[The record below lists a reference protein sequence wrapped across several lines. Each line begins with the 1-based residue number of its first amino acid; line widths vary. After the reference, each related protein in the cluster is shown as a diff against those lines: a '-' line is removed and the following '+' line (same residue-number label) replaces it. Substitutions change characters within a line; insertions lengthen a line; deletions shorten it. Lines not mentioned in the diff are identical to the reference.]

1 MKRTYKSVFNKI
13 IFFEE
18 LSFRQFVSRNLSL
31 FKRFPLKKCGNDNF
45 GFNFNKI
52 MLIVLV
58 LLVNTLYAQ
67 NFDLLD
73 KTIEK
78 AISDSIFPGA
88 TILVG
93 TSTNILY
100 ENAYGHFTYNQSSPV
115 VQNNSIFDLASVT
128 KAFGTNFCVM
138 KLVDEGKLDIEKPVS
153 LYLPEFSANGKGNVK
168 VADLLIHESGLQS
181 YYAPKEGESKTHIL
195 DTIKTLELNY
205 ETGFKTVYSCLNFVT
220 TMMVVESII
229 DEPMYKFYAQN
240 FTTPLEMNRTMFTP
254 SDEIK
259 KECVPT
265 TPELQ
270 GMVHDPL
277 ARGLEGLSGNAGL
290 FSTTSDISKL
300 CQLLLNG
307 GTYGGERYLKK
318 ETIKEFTK
326 PYSDHTSRAIG
337 FDTRS
342 GDHPSSGQYFS
353 DGTYGHLGYTGTSI
367 WIDPVKDIFVIFLT
381 NRVYP
386 DDTASIRSTRPK
398 VYDAVVLSLDK

>member
-1 MKRTYKSVFNKI
+1 MKKMIFVIFAI
-13 IFFEE
+13 IFNC
-18 LSFRQFVSRNLSL
+18 SN
-31 FKRFPLKKCGNDNF
+31 
-45 GFNFNKI
+45 
-52 MLIVLV
+52 
-58 LLVNTLYAQ
+58 AQ
-67 NFDLLD
+67 NFDLVD
-73 KTIEK
+73 TAIEE

-93 TSTNILY
+93 SSKDVY
-100 ENAYGHFTYNQSSPV
+100 YDKAYGYYTYDSSSNQ

-138 KLVDEGKLDIEKPVS
+138 KLVDEGKLNIEKPVS
-153 LYLPEFSANGKGNVK
+153 FYLPEFSARKKGNVK

-181 YYAPKEGESKTHIL
+181 YYTPKDGETHDDIL
-195 DTIKTLELNY
+195 DTIKSLPLNY

-220 TMMVVESII
+220 AMMVVESIV
-229 DEPMYKFYAQN
+229 DEPMYKFYADN
-240 FTTPLEMNRTMFTP
+240 FTNPLKMDRTMFIP
-254 SDEIK
+254 S
-259 KECVPT
+259 KEFINDCIPT
-265 TPELQ
+265 TPDLQ
-270 GMVHDPL
+270 GIVHDPL

-290 FSTTSDISKL
+290 FSTTEDLAKL

-307 GTYGGERYLKK
+307 GTYDGERYLEE

-342 GDHPSSGQYFS
+342 GDHPSSGHFFNE
-353 DGTYGHLGYTGTSI
+353 GTFGHLGYTGTSI
-367 WIDPVKDIFVIFLT
+367 WIDPVKDLFVILLT

-398 VYDAVVLSLDK
+398 VYDAVMLSMEQ